1 MTYPTEQA
9 PSLPDVTRD
18 IIDMITAEMPL
29 PNLTAESSLLD
40 GGLDSLRVMSLVL
53 RIENRWDIDLDADD
67 ADELRTIMREPY
79 FIPSGTAVFSQLQQ
93 FQASGDR
100 LGFVVDEYGELQGL
114 LTVEDILEEIAGEFT
129 TQSPLRQGA
138 FAPQA
143 EWLADE
149 LCRLHVGRRFAP

>member
-9 PSLPDVTRD
+9 PSLPDVMRD

-67 ADELRTIMREPY
+67 AD
-79 FIPSGTAVFSQLQQ
+79 Q
-93 FQASGDR
+93 
-100 LGFVVDEYGELQGL
+100 L
-114 LTVEDILEEIAGEFT
+114 LTVGDLARLVLRRIEEK
-129 TQSPLRQGA
+129 
-138 FAPQA
+138 
-143 EWLADE
+143 
-149 LCRLHVGRRFAP
+149 

>member
-18 IIDMITAEMPL
+18 IIDMISAEMPL

-67 ADELRTIMREPY
+67 ADELRT
-79 FIPSGTAVFSQLQQ
+79 V
-93 FQASGDR
+93 GDLAR
-100 LGFVVDEYGELQGL
+100 LV
-114 LTVEDILEEIAGEFT
+114 
-129 TQSPLRQGA
+129 LRRIEA
-138 FAPQA
+138 K
-143 EWLADE
+143 
-149 LCRLHVGRRFAP
+149 

>member
-18 IIDMITAEMPL
+18 IIDMISSEMPL

-67 ADELRTIMREPY
+67 ADELRT
-79 FIPSGTAVFSQLQQ
+79 V
-93 FQASGDR
+93 GDLAR
-100 LGFVVDEYGELQGL
+100 LVLHR
-114 LTVEDILEEIAGEFT
+114 IEEK
-129 TQSPLRQGA
+129 
-138 FAPQA
+138 
-143 EWLADE
+143 
-149 LCRLHVGRRFAP
+149 